1 MLFTKQLSPEE
12 TVTLMEMHK
21 NHQDQSPRARA
32 HAILL
37 NVEGFKLS
45 KIAEILMVCRQT
57 ISTWIHGWEDNG
69 IRGLIDLPRPGRP
82 HILSSDQE
90 VEAIEYVK
98 QSPRSLKKVLAQ
110 LS

>member
-45 KIAEILMVCRQT
+45 KIAEILMV
-57 ISTWIHGWEDNG
+57 
-69 IRGLIDLPRPGRP
+69 
-82 HILSSDQE
+82 
-90 VEAIEYVK
+90 
-98 QSPRSLKKVLAQ
+98 
-110 LS
+110 